1 MMETRQ
7 LHQVRRSSPRWPP
20 AEEEEAA
27 RGGGRGGS
35 GATTFTSATATACQ
49 RRSPQEHMTNG
60 EGALLWQNPHTR
72 DHLDKHKKN
81 KSVDA
86 RESNEHR

>member
-1 MMETRQ
+1 M
-7 LHQVRRSSPRWPP
+7 
-20 AEEEEAA
+20 AA
-27 RGGGRGGS
+27 SGRGGS
-35 GATTFTSATATACQ
+35 SARRRQ
-49 RRSPQEHMTNG
+49 RRERRHHFHQRYSDSLPAPLAAEHMTNG